1 MSNFVGRERELEEL
15 GIGLQDVA
23 SGRGRLFLLSGE
35 PGIGKSRLADE
46 AAAQARTRGLLV
58 AWGRCWEAGG
68 APAYWPWVQV
78 MRAWLR
84 GRDAAAVTQTI
95 GGAAE
100 SICQL
105 LPEVAQLFPEV
116 QAVVSVDPESARFQ
130 LFDAAASFFRSAAS
144 ADPMV
149 IVLEDIHAADTPSLL
164 LLQFLASQMA
174 ETNLMVLATYR
185 DIELTPE
192 HPLTGVVA
200 DLVRGAPTRLIHLR
214 GFGEQDVALLV
225 GTAGVQPSPPLV
237 SALHR
242 KTNGNPLF
250 VNEAVRLLTTEGDLE
265 RFEDAATLRVSVPRG
280 IRDVIARRLGH
291 LDEACGGTL
300 SAASVL
306 GTEFTAEALGRLLG
320 APLAELRDVL
330 DRALNAGLL
339 APVPGSLGRFRFSH
353 GLVRE
358 TLYGDLTSAERM
370 RHHRRAAEVLQDV
383 YGTDQPAHLAE
394 LAHHFVEGAPL
405 GDAATAVHYARQA
418 AEAAASSLAYEEAAR
433 LYGMA
438 LMALELEGPSDEQ
451 QTMELLLAE
460 GDVLARAGDLA
471 GARATFLR
479 AAAIARRRG
488 NANQLGR
495 AALGY
500 GGRFLWARAGDDQ
513 HLVPLLEEALVLL
526 GGEDDHLRVRLLA
539 RLACALRNSP
549 DRSRSDTLSRQAL
562 DIARE
567 LGDHATLGYTLV
579 GRFWAV
585 WWPENQGERLEL
597 ASELIKVAEGAND
610 AERVFDG
617 HVAKTA
623 TLLELGMLDDARREM
638 DVVAARAKEL
648 RQPAQ
653 LWPGRAQAPIFALLQ
668 GSFHRAE
675 ELIASE
681 VRPGQP
687 PTLVSDDLSC
697 HQMHRFL
704 LARERGQ
711 LADVEHGARTAAA
724 ALPWYPLHRAAL
736 ACLLLELGRQ
746 GEARV
751 VFDDL
756 ATNAFEALNRDS
768 MWLLGMC
775 LASEACWG
783 LGDNDAA
790 RMLYEQLVPFDRC
803 HAVGCA
809 EGSVGAVSR
818 YLGLLARTTGHAD
831 AAEHHLRDA
840 IAMNTQMGASPWA
853 AHARFDLA
861 DLLLERDGP
870 GDREQAATE
879 LRLAADACDDLG
891 MPALAAKVVR
901 RLEAAGGGRGPAPVQ
916 ATGPNV
922 LRREGDYWT
931 VAFAGDAFRLR
942 DAKGLHHLAQLLH
955 HPGREFHALDLVTAD
970 AGAPSS
976 SPGGRAPEKGMHSG
990 GASDL
995 GPALDDQA
1003 KASYRA
1009 RLRELEDDLD
1019 EATAWA
1025 DSARA
1030 ERVRNEMEFLEDEL
1044 TAAVGLGGRD
1054 RKVGSPAERARVN
1067 VTRAIRSVLDRIREH
1082 SPALADHL
1090 DATVRTGTFC
1100 AYAPDPRSPI
1110 TWLG

>member
-1 MSNFVGRERELEEL
+1 MS
-15 GIGLQDVA
+15 QA
-23 SGRGRLFLLSGE
+23 
-35 PGIGKSRLADE
+35 IGK
-46 AAAQARTRGLLV
+46 
-58 AWGRCWEAGG
+58 
-68 APAYWPWVQV
+68 
-78 MRAWLR
+78 
-84 GRDAAAVTQTI
+84 
-95 GGAAE
+95 AAE

-105 LPEVAQLFPEV
+105 LPEIAERFPE
-116 QAVVSVDPESARFQ
+116 APPMVSVDPESARFQ
-130 LFDAAASFFRSAAS
+130 LFDAVASFFRGATSAE
-144 ADPMV
+144 PMV
-149 IVLEDIHAADTPSLL
+149 VMLEDVHAADTPSLL
-164 LLQFLASQMA
+164 LLRFLASQMA
-174 ETNLMVLATYR
+174 ETKVMVLATYR

-192 HPLTGVVA
+192 HSLTALVPE
-200 DLVRGAPTRLIHLR
+200 LVREAPTRLIHLR
-214 GFGEQDVALLV
+214 GFGEDDVARLV

-250 VNEAVRLLTTEGDLE
+250 VNEAVQLLGTEEDLE
-265 RFEDAATLRVSVPRG
+265 RFEDAATLQLTVPRG
-280 IRDVIARRLGH
+280 VRDVIARRLGH
-291 LDEACGGTL
+291 LDDDCRATL
-300 SAASVL
+300 FAASVL
-306 GTEFTAEALGRLLG
+306 GTEFTAEALGRLCG

-330 DRALNAGLL
+330 DRALSAGLL
-339 APVPGSLGRFRFSH
+339 ARSPGSLGRFRFSH

-358 TLYGDLTSAERM
+358 TLYGDLASAERM

-383 YGTDQPAHLAE
+383 YGTDQPSHLAE
-394 LAHHFVEGAPL
+394 LAHHFVEAAPL

-438 LMALELEGPSDEQ
+438 LMALELEGPGDEQ

-460 GDVLARAGDLA
+460 GDVLGRAGDLA

-479 AAAIARRRG
+479 AAGIARRQG
-488 NANQLGR
+488 NAIQLGR

-513 HLVPLLEEALVLL
+513 HLVPVLEEALVLL
-526 GGEDDHLRVRLLA
+526 GGDDDRLRVRLLA
-539 RLACALRNSP
+539 RLACALRSLP
-549 DRSRSDTLSRQAL
+549 DRSRSDTLSRQAVEV
-562 DIARE
+562 AE
-567 LGDHATLGYTLV
+567 GLGDAATLGFALV

-585 WWPENQGERLEL
+585 WWPENPQERLEL
-597 ASELIKVAEGAND
+597 ASEVINVADAAND

-617 HVAKTA
+617 HVAKSLTF
-623 TLLELGMLDDARREM
+623 LELGMMGDARRELE
-638 DVVAARAKEL
+638 VVAARAKEL
-648 RQPAQ
+648 RQPVQ
-653 LWPGRAQAPIFALLQ
+653 LWAGRVYPPIFALME
-668 GSFHRAE
+668 GSFERAE
-675 ELIASE
+675 QLIASE

-687 PTLVSDDLSC
+687 PTLVGDDLSC

-704 LARERGQ
+704 FARERGQ
-711 LADVEHGARTAAA
+711 LADVEQSARTAAG
-724 ALPWYPLHRAAL
+724 ALPWYPVHRAAL
-736 ACLLLELGRQ
+736 ACLLMELGRQ
-746 GEARV
+746 GEARAI
-751 VFDDL
+751 FDVL
-756 ATNAFEALNRDS
+756 ATNAFEALYRDCE
-768 MWLLGMC
+768 WLLATC
-775 LASEACWG
+775 LASEACCG
-783 LGDNDAA
+783 LGDKDAA
-790 RMLYEQLVPFDRC
+790 RVLYQQLLPFDGR
-803 HAVGCA
+803 HALGCA

-818 YLGLLARTTGHAD
+818 YLGLLARTSGHAD
-831 AAEHHLRDA
+831 AAERHLRDA
-840 IAMNTQMGASPWA
+840 IAMNQGMGAGPWA
-853 AHARFDLA
+853 AHARLDLA

-879 LRLAADACDDLG
+879 LRSAADTCDDLG
-891 MPALAAKVVR
+891 MPALAAKVAR
-901 RLEAAGGGRGPAPVQ
+901 RLEAAGGERGPAPAR

-942 DAKGLHHLAQLLH
+942 DAKGLHHLAQLLR
-955 HPGREFHALDLVTAD
+955 HPGREFHALDLVTAE

-976 SPGGRAPEKGMHSG
+976 SPGRRAPDEGMHSG
-990 GASDL
+990 STSDL

-1009 RLRELEDDLD
+1009 RLRELEEDLG

-1030 ERVRNEMEFLEDEL
+1030 ERIRDEMEFLEDEL

-1090 DATVRTGTFC
+1090 GATVRTGMFC